1 MKIILSKIIPLIVLL
16 INQYNIMPQTSAK
29 LQQKAAGYSLAA
41 ANAAIRENKVSQTK
55 KNNVTQTKKK

>member
-1 MKIILSKIIPLIVLL
+1 
-16 INQYNIMPQTSAK
+16 MPQTSGQ

-41 ANAAIRENKVSQTK
+41 ANAAIRENKVTQTK